1 MPPFYMSVGNH
12 FFHTSG
18 RWKIVHTFYK
28 RFTQKTPCRVQTLQ
42 KEMRI
47 LHTLIRT
54 TRTFIYPQFHVL
66 LGNKFSKLNELFC
79 NYKET
84 FYVLVTI
91 LTLFYLVVF
100 KYTSS
105 FMSCFS
111 FNMFKHFEC
120 LCCFQFFHK
129 NVYLHISFV
138 LIQ

>member
-1 MPPFYMSVGNH
+1 MRQRQ
-12 FFHTSG
+12 FF
-18 RWKIVHTFYK
+18 KDFFYK
-28 RFTQKTPCRVQTLQ
+28 RFTSKFKHIFIKGRLVGFKLY
-42 KEMRI
+42 KKRS
-47 LHTLIRT
+47 LHTLIRM
-54 TRTFIYPQFHVL
+54 TRTFIYPQFRVL

-120 LCCFQFFHK
+120 LCCF
-129 NVYLHISFV
+129 
-138 LIQ
+138 